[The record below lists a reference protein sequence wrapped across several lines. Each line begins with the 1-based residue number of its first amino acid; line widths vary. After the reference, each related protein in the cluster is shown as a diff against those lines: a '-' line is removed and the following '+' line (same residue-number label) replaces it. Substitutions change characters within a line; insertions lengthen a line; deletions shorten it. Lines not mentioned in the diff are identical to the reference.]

1 MFVLQNNLKL
11 DNSYD
16 FPKAI
21 LHQSQRSYEFVYL
34 CSSFVLRVQCFYFR
48 RSKGPLVLFFTRDKR
63 IAITFHENQRLNIGN
78 QYKKDAT

>member
-1 MFVLQNNLKL
+1 ML

-21 LHQSQRSYEFVYL
+21 LDHWQTSCKFVCLY
-34 CSSFVLRVQCFYFR
+34 SSFVLKMQFFYFWR
-48 RSKGPLVLFFTRDKR
+48 IKDPLVLLSTRDKK

-78 QYKKDAT
+78 HYQKDIK